1 MLRILLVI
9 FFVMY
14 SNLSLANGW
23 IKGLGAGQCGDV
35 LSTVKR
41 AEKNDIEWVSMM
53 YIAWMQGYLSGI
65 DSDTS
70 DQISRLKNVSK
81 DSLYY
86 SVINRCKDEPL
97 EDFYE
102 AVLWVYLNKL

>member
-1 MLRILLVI
+1 
-9 FFVMY
+9 MY
-14 SNLSLANGW
+14 SNLSLAGSW
-23 IKGLGAGQCGDV
+23 VRGLGAGECGNV

-53 YIAWMQGYLSGI
+53 YVAWIQGYLSGL

-70 DQISRLKNVSK
+70 DQISRLKNVRK
-81 DSLYY
+81 VSLYY

-97 EDFYE
+97 EDLYE

>member
-1 MLRILLVI
+1 
-9 FFVMY
+9 MY
-14 SNLSLANGW
+14 SNLSLAGSW
-23 IKGLGAGQCGDV
+23 VRGLGAGECGNV

-53 YIAWMQGYLSGI
+53 YVAWIQGYLSGL

-86 SVINRCKDEPL
+86 SVIN
-97 EDFYE
+97 
-102 AVLWVYLNKL
+102 